1 MAKIRFNDYLKKKNK
16 QEEVLFE
23 SDEDILRRVRDRQ
36 EADPYIV
43 SPDYRIENYRQ
54 SERLA
59 EQIADYP
66 GVQGLMEEFREGL
79 GRAEAEKKDRSLALA
94 RQHLLD
100 ACTEDEFRKVEKET
114 AALNGY
120 GDAEELRKE
129 AAAKAEVCRRK
140 TTRARGIGLAVILAL
155 AAAAAVMV
163 YSGLFGYLVAKAE
176 GMAGI
181 YVSARNR
188 FEKMGDF
195 LDAQEQ
201 AEYYNR
207 KYLEQREL
215 QEKSSLEEASA
226 GDTVDFGEFSW
237 IVADRSGAQLTLVLK
252 TAAED
257 SIFGP
262 AAYHEDAQDVTW
274 ADCSLRAYLNKEA
287 LEAFS
292 PAEQEAMVPQV
303 HTPAPNPSAGTQ
315 GGEETEDLIRIPDA
329 AEAQQY
335 LKDGL
340 FSAPGADAWLCSPG
354 HDRST
359 ACVLTKGGRILEYG
373 DLVTDELGILA
384 VTVVDYTKL
393 GQ

>member
-1 MAKIRFNDYLKKKNK
+1 MKSYHVDIQYVPESVTLLNMVARPAPYITNYMNYLASRYGVVPDERAGRVVDLLQEIEDAARAEFSGDMETVKFYCDAENDFSKPDSFANIL
-16 QEEVLFE
+16 VLVG
-23 SDEDILRRVRDRQ
+23 SVCDRVRT
-36 EADPYIV
+36 V
-43 SPDYRIENYRQ
+43 
-54 SERLA
+54 
-59 EQIADYP
+59 
-66 GVQGLMEEFREGL
+66 
-79 GRAEAEKKDRSLALA
+79 
-94 RQHLLD
+94 
-100 ACTEDEFRKVEKET
+100 
-114 AALNGY
+114 
-120 GDAEELRKE
+120 
-129 AAAKAEVCRRK
+129 
-140 TTRARGIGLAVILAL
+140 
-155 AAAAAVMV
+155 
-163 YSGLFGYLVAKAE
+163 
-176 GMAGI
+176 
-181 YVSARNR
+181 
-188 FEKMGDF
+188 
-195 LDAQEQ
+195 QEQ

-207 KYLEQREL
+207 KYLEQRER

-274 ADCSLRAYLNKEA
+274 ADCSLRAYLNTEA

-340 FSAPGADAWLCSPG
+340 FSAPGADAWLCTPG

-373 DLVTDELGILA
+373 DLVTDELDILA